1 MADGG
6 NVPDDGDDSGADGD
20 SGVGVVWGSE
30 EDHGDID
37 GNEAGQRALQL
48 LVRRDADWVVLGFS
62 HESQV

>member
-6 NVPDDGDDSGADGD
+6 NVLDDGDD
-20 SGVGVVWGSE
+20 SGVGVVWGNE